1 MKQQTVLFDAPGPL
15 AARRTRIVNIITLAV
30 VAVGIALVLVKLY
43 EMDQLSPTR
52 WGNALNSNA
61 WVNYYLPGLRFT
73 LQASVIAVI
82 TSMLFGLIF
91 GFLRLAP
98 IAPVRWF
105 ATVVVE
111 FFRSVPV
118 LVMMFFLYN
127 YFAKVVASQG
137 IINAADAP
145 YYAVIVGLTLYNG
158 AVIAEL
164 IRSGV
169 HTLPRGQREA
179 ASAIGMTRNQSLAF
193 VEVPQALV
201 AMLPAL
207 MSQFVVILKDSALG
221 YLIGFYE
228 VLQYARQLG
237 SGQSNMLQTLVVA
250 AVIFIILNYIL
261 TWLAGRMARRLS
273 SRTSGEVEADVTT
286 AAPAKV

>member
-15 AARRTRIVNIITLAV
+15 AMRRTRIVNIITVAL

-82 TSMLFGLIF
+82 TSMLFGLVF

-169 HTLPRGQREA
+169 HTLPKGQREA
-179 ASAIGMTRNQSLAF
+179 ASAIGMTTNQSLAF
-193 VEVPQALV
+193 VEMPQALV

-250 AVIFIILNYIL
+250 AVIFIILNYLL
-261 TWLAGRMARRLS
+261 TWLAGRLARRLS

>member
-1 MKQQTVLFDAPGPL
+1 MKQQTVLFDAPGPM
-15 AARRTRIVNIITLAV
+15 AVRRISIVNIITLGLV
-30 VAVGIALVLVKLY
+30 TVGIVLVLMKLH
-43 EMDQLSPTR
+43 EMDQLSATR

-73 LQASVIAVI
+73 LQASIIAVI
-82 TSMLFGLIF
+82 TSMLFGLVF

-98 IAPVRWF
+98 ITPVRWF
-105 ATVVVE
+105 ATIVVE

-127 YFAKVVASQG
+127 YFAKVIAAQG

-169 HTLPRGQREA
+169 HTLPKGQREA
-179 ASAIGMTRNQSLAF
+179 AAAIGMTTNQSLAY

-237 SGQSNMLQTLVVA
+237 SGQSNMLQTLVIA

-273 SRTSGEVEADVTT
+273 SRTSGEIEADLTT
-286 AAPAKV
+286 AAPANV

>member
-15 AARRTRIVNIITLAV
+15 AMRRTRIVNIITVAL

-82 TSMLFGLIF
+82 TSMLFGLVF

-169 HTLPRGQREA
+169 HTLPKGQREA
-179 ASAIGMTRNQSLAF
+179 ASAIGMTTNQSLAF

-250 AVIFIILNYIL
+250 AVIFIILNYLL
-261 TWLAGRMARRLS
+261 TWLAGRLARRLS